1 MQVRGRS
8 RDRELGEI
16 LDPAETSQAEI
27 RRALESLFNAE
38 RQIGSHLDR
47 HRGTVHIEDLDLPAN
62 VFGALVEIFNTLEAG
77 HAVSVH
83 RVEEE
88 DLTTSQA
95 AEMLRMSRPTL
106 INLLAKG
113 EMRYRMVGS
122 HRRIPLSEILA
133 YRSKMLRGESA
144 AGRRP
149 SREERLRGLQE
160 MAEYTDSLGKGY

>member
-1 MQVRGRS
+1 MKVTGYDRDPRG
-8 RDRELGEI
+8 I
-16 LDPAETSQAEI
+16 LDPSETSQAEI
-27 RRALESLFNAE
+27 RRALESLLNAVG
-38 RQIGSHLDR
+38 QIGPDPER
-47 HRGTVHIEDLDLPAN
+47 HRSTIHIEDLDLPAS
-62 VFGALVEIFNTLEAG
+62 VFGALVEIFSTLEAG
-77 HAVSVH
+77 HAVAVH

-106 INLLAKG
+106 IRLLDKG

-122 HRRIPLSEILA
+122 HRRILLSEILA

-144 AGRRP
+144 IGPRP

-160 MAEYTDSLGKGY
+160 MAEYTDSLEQGY